1 MICVLGDLIY
11 ADYQSDK
18 REHTFKKCSFPSLF
32 FVGTRGIGRWTRSR
46 RSILRSQHFSS
57 PSSVIRYK
65 HNKNTRTIPS
75 ISALNTVTLQNLM
88 GNASLCIDVLP
99 DRIDGIIANLAF
111 VERLI
116 LEGEGGSVVII
127 LTL

>member
-1 MICVLGDLIY
+1 M
-11 ADYQSDK
+11 
-18 REHTFKKCSFPSLF
+18 
-32 FVGTRGIGRWTRSR
+32 
-46 RSILRSQHFSS
+46 
-57 PSSVIRYK
+57 
-65 HNKNTRTIPS
+65 
-75 ISALNTVTLQNLM
+75 TLQNLM
-88 GNASLCIDVLP
+88 GNVSLCIDVLP

>member
-1 MICVLGDLIY
+1 M
-11 ADYQSDK
+11 
-18 REHTFKKCSFPSLF
+18 
-32 FVGTRGIGRWTRSR
+32 
-46 RSILRSQHFSS
+46 
-57 PSSVIRYK
+57 IRYK

-75 ISALNTVTLQNLM
+75 ISALNTMTLQNLM